1 MNARSAL
8 FDLYGD
14 HLRERGG
21 RAPVAALVR
30 LLAALDVAA
39 PAVRTAVS
47 RMVRQEWLEPVRLPR
62 GPGGGPGHVPGYA
75 LTPRAV
81 RRLDE
86 AAHRIYR
93 DLGPWDG
100 LWHVLVVDRVK
111 DRARRERLAAGLA
124 YLGYARLDETTW
136 IGPRANPELDPLL
149 AAESVRAERFRSS
162 YEGDAH
168 GLVARAWDLDG
179 LARAYER
186 WLADAGRLLDRS
198 PADTDERAFA
208 VRSRLVHEW
217 RKFLFQDPG
226 LPADLLPPE
235 WPGALAARFFD
246 DAAARLLPAASRF
259 VDRCLEDPRERV
271 GHGEGEDQGV

>member
-21 RAPVAALVR
+21 RAPIATLVR
-30 LLAALDVAA
+30 LMAALGVAA

-47 RMVRQEWLEPVRLPR
+47 RMVRQEWLEPVRLPA
-62 GPGGGPGHVPGYA
+62 GPGYA

-100 LWHVLVVDRVK
+100 HWHLLVLERVRE
-111 DRARRERLAAGLA
+111 RARRDRLAAGLA

-136 IGPRANPELDPLL
+136 IGPRANPELDPFLTTE
-149 AAESVRAERFRSS
+149 AVRAERFSS
-162 YEGDAH
+162 AYEGDAH

-186 WLADAGRLLDRS
+186 WLSDARELLAGG
-198 PADTDERAFA
+198 PVETDEQAFA

-226 LPADLLPPE
+226 LPPELLPE
-235 WPGALAARFFD
+235 GWPGILAARFFD
-246 DAAARLLPAASRF
+246 DEAARLLPAASRF
-259 VDRCLEDPRERV
+259 VEGCLEDPR
-271 GHGEGEDQGV
+271 GDCEDDDGV